1 MCIAAWTWQAHP
13 AYGLLLLFNR
23 DEFHSRPTRPAQW
36 WAAAGE
42 GEEILGGMDELGG
55 GTWLGCTKGGKLAFL
70 TNVREPSPRVGARSR
85 GELPVRFLQHA
96 IVVSNVIL
104 AYDADS
110 TSSFKFKIGGLP
122 LLNDLFNLQV
132 TSPFDF
138 PYIWEGRQ
146 GPLEYATE
154 IAKEADQYNGFNLVL
169 ADVRSGTMVYI
180 SNKPGDAPVVQTVS
194 PGCHVLSNAAID
206 SPWPKVLRLGQSF
219 NGFLAAHDDAEVSLK
234 QMVEELMTDT
244 VKADRSV
251 VPDTGVD
258 PDWEYELSSIFI
270 DTKKGQARYGTRS
283 MAAIGVK
290 LDGEVTFYEKS
301 LASSLW
307 NENVVQFEMEMAQ

>member
-23 DEFHSRPTRPAQW
+23 DEYHSRPTRPAQW

-42 GEEILGGMDELGG
+42 EGEEILGGRDELGG

-70 TNVREPSPRVGARSR
+70 TNVREPSPRDGARSR
-85 GELPVRFLQHA
+85 GELPVRAGRVHWSMQLKLQRKQ
-96 IVVSNVIL
+96 IS
-104 AYDADS
+104 
-110 TSSFKFKIGGLP
+110 
-122 LLNDLFNLQV
+122 
-132 TSPFDF
+132 
-138 PYIWEGRQ
+138 
-146 GPLEYATE
+146 
-154 IAKEADQYNGFNLVL
+154 
-169 ADVRSGTMVYI
+169 TMVLILYWLMCIQEPWCTSLI
-180 SNKPGDAPVVQTVS
+180 SQ
-194 PGCHVLSNAAID
+194 
-206 SPWPKVLRLGQSF
+206 VLRLGQSF
-219 NGFLAAHDDAEVSLK
+219 NRFLAAHDDAEVSLK

-244 VKADRSV
+244 VKADRSA

-258 PDWEYELSSIFI
+258 PDWEYQLSSIFI

-290 LDGEVTFYEKS
+290 LDGEVTFYERS

-307 NENVVQFEMEMAQ
+307 NENVVQFEMDMAQ

>member
-1 MCIAAWTWQAHP
+1 MCIAAWTWQDHQ

-23 DEFHSRPTRPAQW
+23 DEYHSRPTRPAQW

-42 GEEILGGMDELGG
+42 GEEILGGKDELGG

-85 GELPVRFLQHA
+85 GELPVRFLQ
-96 IVVSNVIL
+96 
-104 AYDADS
+104 
-110 TSSFKFKIGGLP
+110 
-122 LLNDLFNLQV
+122 
-132 TSPFDF
+132 
-138 PYIWEGRQ
+138 GRQ

-180 SNKPGDAPVVQTVS
+180 SNKPGDPPVVQTVS

-206 SPWPKVLRLGQSF
+206 SPWPKVLRLGQNF
-219 NGFLAAHDDAEVSLK
+219 NRFLAAHDDAEVSLK

>member
-23 DEFHSRPTRPAQW
+23 DEYHS
-36 WAAAGE
+36 
-42 GEEILGGMDELGG
+42 
-55 GTWLGCTKGGKLAFL
+55 
-70 TNVREPSPRVGARSR
+70 
-85 GELPVRFLQHA
+85 
-96 IVVSNVIL
+96 
-104 AYDADS
+104 
-110 TSSFKFKIGGLP
+110 
-122 LLNDLFNLQV
+122 
-132 TSPFDF
+132 
-138 PYIWEGRQ
+138 RQ

-169 ADVRSGTMVYI
+169 ADVHSGTMVYI

-219 NGFLAAHDDAEVSLK
+219 NRFLAAHDDAEVSLK

-244 VKADRSV
+244 VKADRSA

-258 PDWEYELSSIFI
+258 PDWEYQLSSIFI

-290 LDGEVTFYEKS
+290 LDGEIRRPPNDSRKRAEGAPPS
-301 LASSLW
+301 LPLSSPKPDKTCFSR
-307 NENVVQFEMEMAQ
+307 QSGSCRAKAA

>member
-1 MCIAAWTWQAHP
+1 M
-13 AYGLLLLFNR
+13 GR
-23 DEFHSRPTRPAQW
+23 DP
-36 WAAAGE
+36 E
-42 GEEILGGMDELGG
+42 GS
-55 GTWLGCTKGGKLAFL
+55 F
-70 TNVREPSPRVGARSR
+70 PSGIS
-85 GELPVRFLQHA
+85 
-96 IVVSNVIL
+96 
-104 AYDADS
+104 
-110 TSSFKFKIGGLP
+110 
-122 LLNDLFNLQV
+122 
-132 TSPFDF
+132 
-138 PYIWEGRQ
+138 RQ

-169 ADVRSGTMVYI
+169 ADVHSGTMVYI

-219 NGFLAAHDDAEVSLK
+219 NRFLAAHDDAEVSLK

-244 VKADRSV
+244 VKADRSA

-258 PDWEYELSSIFI
+258 PDWEYQLSSIFI

-290 LDGEVTFYEKS
+290 LDGEVTFYERS

-307 NENVVQFEMEMAQ
+307 NENVVQFEMDMAQ

>member
-42 GEEILGGMDELGG
+42 GEEILGGKDELGG

-85 GELPVRFLQHA
+85 GELPVRAGRVHWSMQLKLQRKQ
-96 IVVSNVIL
+96 IS
-104 AYDADS
+104 
-110 TSSFKFKIGGLP
+110 
-122 LLNDLFNLQV
+122 
-132 TSPFDF
+132 
-138 PYIWEGRQ
+138 
-146 GPLEYATE
+146 
-154 IAKEADQYNGFNLVL
+154 
-169 ADVRSGTMVYI
+169 TMVLILYWLMCVQEPWCTSLI
-180 SNKPGDAPVVQTVS
+180 SQ
-194 PGCHVLSNAAID
+194 
-206 SPWPKVLRLGQSF
+206 VLRLGQSF

>member
-42 GEEILGGMDELGG
+42 GEEILGGKDELGG

-85 GELPVRFLQHA
+85 GELPVRFLQ
-96 IVVSNVIL
+96 
-104 AYDADS
+104 
-110 TSSFKFKIGGLP
+110 
-122 LLNDLFNLQV
+122 
-132 TSPFDF
+132 
-138 PYIWEGRQ
+138 GRQ

-206 SPWPKVLRLGQSF
+206 SPWPKVH
-219 NGFLAAHDDAEVSLK
+219 ATTV
-234 QMVEELMTDT
+234 LMT
-244 VKADRSV
+244 
-251 VPDTGVD
+251 GV
-258 PDWEYELSSIFI
+258 
-270 DTKKGQARYGTRS
+270 
-283 MAAIGVK
+283 
-290 LDGEVTFYEKS
+290 
-301 LASSLW
+301 
-307 NENVVQFEMEMAQ
+307 